1 MKKTLF
7 ICMLLFATVQVTKAQ
22 LYSIAG
28 SVTNEKGNPMHDVFV
43 ADDLYKSATFT
54 DSLGNFTIAVH
65 SDSKLKFEHAGYK
78 DTVITAAKPG
88 EGMQVALKGIAG
100 SAASADNVTG
110 RSATEGLSKNEVA
123 VISNDMGGYLKPAHE
138 KGDTRGSQYLFETF
152 VHGYMISSAGELAY
166 NASFL
171 FDYDKMGG
179 NLLLTRDNRLITEVG
194 FDQINSFTLFSNTDE
209 RVDFAKEPAIDPSHY
224 LQVLASG
231 TKYKIYKKVKTKF
244 AKADYVNNGAAPH
257 GHDYDE
263 YIDEPDYYVF
273 DLQANQSKKFS
284 LRKKSIKEAF
294 AKEADKINKYLSSN
308 SGDIDDAYL
317 SKLGAFM
324 NNN

>member
-1 MKKTLF
+1 
-7 ICMLLFATVQVTKAQ
+7 MLLFATVQVTKAQ
-22 LYSIAG
+22 NNNITG
-28 SVTNEKGNPMHDVFV
+28 SVTNEKGNLMHDVFV
-43 ADDLYKSATFT
+43 ADDQYKNATFT
-54 DSLGNFTIAVH
+54 DSLGNFTIVVH
-65 SDSKLKFEHAGYK
+65 PDSKLKFEHAGYK
-78 DTVITAAKPG
+78 DTVITAPKPG
-88 EGMQVALKGIAG
+88 EGMQVTIKGAVG
-100 SAASADNVTG
+100 SKVSADSTSG
-110 RSATEGLSKNEVA
+110 MAAAGGGLTKNEVA

-152 VHGYMISSAGELAY
+152 VHGYMISSAGELAH
-166 NASFL
+166 NPGFL
-171 FDYDKMGG
+171 FDYDKMSG

-209 RVDFAKEPAIDPSHY
+209 RVDFGKEPAIDPSHY

-231 TKYKIYKKVKTKF
+231 TKYKIYKRIKTRF

-263 YIDEPDYYVF
+263 YIDDADYYVF
-273 DLQANQSKKFS
+273 DLQTNQPKKFT
-284 LRKKSIKEAF
+284 LRKKSIKEVF
-294 AKEADKINKYLSSN
+294 AKEADKINKYVSSA

-324 NNN
+324 NQ